1 MGTVIPIWM
10 KYEEYVR
17 YISLNH
23 ILQNVII
30 LVGFIETG
38 MPFLNSYIHYDKG
51 KGKKRNR
58 RENFFRT
65 YIRLE
70 IQV

>member
-1 MGTVIPIWM
+1 MGTVIQICM

-30 LVGFIETG
+30 LVGFIEID
-38 MPFLNSYIHYDKG
+38 MPFLNSYIIMTKG
-51 KGKKRNR
+51 IRGKK
-58 RENFFRT
+58 EIEGKNFSEHT
-65 YIRLE
+65 
-70 IQV
+70 